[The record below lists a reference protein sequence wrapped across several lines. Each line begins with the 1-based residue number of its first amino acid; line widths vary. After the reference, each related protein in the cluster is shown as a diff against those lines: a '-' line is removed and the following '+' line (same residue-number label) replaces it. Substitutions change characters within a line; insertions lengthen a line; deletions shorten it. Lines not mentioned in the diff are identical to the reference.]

1 MQALYEYEYEYAPG
15 KKQTVRAFYQTI
27 TTNSS
32 NGYFET
38 FMGDE
43 GTLVISESAS
53 RGAVYRE
60 QSAPSWDKWV
70 EKGYLKAIAK
80 KETKAARRCDCGC
93 ARVVPS
99 RRRMNCL
106 SR

>member
-1 MQALYEYEYEYAPG
+1 MAIYEYEYEYETG

-43 GTLVISESAS
+43 GTLHISESAS

-60 QSAPSWDKWV
+60 PSAPDWDKWV
-70 EKGYLKAIAK
+70 KAGFLNAPVEQKG
-80 KETKAARRCDCGC
+80 
-93 ARVVPS
+93 
-99 RRRMNCL
+99 
-106 SR
+106 